1 MDKLAEKIAELSDK
15 YGSHTIEVM
24 RGAARVEAYS
34 TLMSGGMM
42 LVLGLAFLGGAGFMY
57 RLGCKIR
64 DSDDSYYDGEGQFII
79 CGVLTLIS
87 AGPLLAGIWCFI
99 DPWVYAT
106 ISNPDL
112 WIAKKV
118 LGL

>member
-15 YGSHTIEVM
+15 YGSHTIEAM

-34 TLMSGGMM
+34 SLVGGGAL
-42 LVLGLAFLGGAGFMY
+42 LVLGLALLSAALYTYFLVGKKLADENYRDDGAG
-57 RLGCKIR
+57 
-64 DSDDSYYDGEGQFII
+64 YYLTCIGL
-79 CGVLTLIS
+79 VLLS
-87 AGPLLAGIWCFI
+87 AGPLLGGTWNLIN
-99 DPWVYAT
+99 PWIYAT